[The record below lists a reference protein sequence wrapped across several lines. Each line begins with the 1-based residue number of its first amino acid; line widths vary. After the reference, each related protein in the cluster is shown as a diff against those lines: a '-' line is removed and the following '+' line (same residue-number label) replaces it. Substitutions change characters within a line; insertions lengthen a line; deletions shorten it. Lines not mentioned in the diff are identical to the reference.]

1 MSEQIERDSNEIS
14 LVFHTH
20 QHSDLI
26 TVTKEIE
33 VTAWVRVDM
42 TIEVDMADGDYDLE
56 NLVTENLYVDANSSE
71 INVSGYDVERVEEG
85 AY

>member
-1 MSEQIERDSNEIS
+1 MQ
-14 LVFHTH
+14 TH
-20 QHSDLI
+20 QNKKRLLKSEIFDVPL
-26 TVTKEIE
+26 TKEIE